1 MLVSNLRVSRAIESP
16 RLEWEARQ
24 VLRDRHGMPHMFI
37 RLRLKGGHFPRRG
50 VAPFARVGDTTSA
63 FVEIA
68 RDEESACAYF
78 DCPLDDDV
86 DVEFGF
92 GRDVILRFGRAFRRM
107 DVSVLDQRF
116 VPKHTRNL
124 DRFIAWA
131 AA

>member
-1 MLVSNLRVSRAIESP
+1 MLVSNVRVSRPIESP

-24 VLRDRHGMPHMFI
+24 VLRDRHGIPHMFI

-50 VAPFARVGDTTSA
+50 VAPFALVGEARSA

-78 DCPLDDDV
+78 DCPLDDDAP
-86 DVEFGF
+86 VEFGF
-92 GRDVILRFGRAFRRM
+92 GRDVILRFARPFRRM
-107 DVSVLDQRF
+107 DASVLDRRF

-124 DRFIAWA
+124 DRFMSWA